1 MQLEIQNTKSVIW
14 QNNPANLIMIAF
26 LLSLQFNAIV
36 DYDDDLDFISSDPFD
51 KLETKY
57 TSSLIPLR
65 GDGSIKWKWKH
76 STFLQVFR
84 ATSLELRNRELQR
97 RWLSTCLLLRDC
109 NFPTLQIAALVS
121 SEFGVEFRMME
132 KVDVKGSNVHP
143 VWRYLTGKALG
154 G

>member
-1 MQLEIQNTKSVIW
+1 MI
-14 QNNPANLIMIAF
+14 LI
-26 LLSLQFNAIV
+26 LSL
-36 DYDDDLDFISSDPFD
+36 
-51 KLETKY
+51 
-57 TSSLIPLR
+57 LILLTNWKRSILPLHYLYEEMEASN
-65 GDGSIKWKWKH
+65 GNGSIKLH
-76 STFLQVFR
+76 SGFPCNQFGAQEPGTAEEVI
-84 ATSLELRNRELQR
+84 
-97 RWLSTCLLLRDC
+97 STCLLLRDC